1 MLERVND
8 DFSQPVALCVDDLP
22 WQASP
27 TPGVERKLLDRVGGE
42 VARATSVV
50 RFLPG
55 HSFPGHTHGG
65 GEEFLVL
72 SGVFSDEAGDFGRLS
87 YVRNAPGS
95 AHQPHSDEG
104 AEIFVKLCQ
113 MRSRGERS
121 LVVQAETLPW
131 STEGGQEGVRR
142 KLLFAATD
150 WREEVAL
157 EAFDGPLALP
167 GEVFEQGAEILVLEG
182 VLFDQGVR
190 HPALS
195 WLRYPHGGQAVL
207 HADGPVLYW
216 IKRGILFPED
226 G

>member
-8 DFSQPVALCVDDLP
+8 DFNQPVALNVDDLP

-55 HSFPGHTHGG
+55 HSFPAHTHGG

-72 SGVFSDEAGDFGRLS
+72 SGMFSDEAGDFGRLS

-95 AHQPHSDEG
+95 AHRPYSDEG

-113 MRSRGERS
+113 MRPNGERS
-121 LVVQAETLPW
+121 LVVRAEDVPW
-131 STEGGQEGVRR
+131 STEGLQAGVRR
-142 KLLFAATD
+142 KLLYSATG

-157 EAFDGPLALP
+157 EAFEGALARP
-167 GEVFEQGAEILVLEG
+167 TEVFEQGAEILVLEG
-182 VLFDQGVR
+182 VLFDQGVP
-190 HPALS
+190 HTALS
-195 WLRYPHGGQAVL
+195 WLRYPNGGRAVL